1 MPVKLETTSPRLFRF
16 ANDIFIVFVS
26 VVAVLDRPDRVNCR
40 LHPARSGTL
49 LFRVTVIV
57 FCLHGQGV
65 LCPIVPAK
73 DGLMTFI
80 APPDIV
86 IGGKGMPEAD
96 RLMS

>member
-1 MPVKLETTSPRLFRF
+1 MPGQKEMTSPRLFTF
-16 ANDIFIVFVS
+16 ANVTIIVFVS

-40 LHPARSGTL
+40 LQPARSGTL

-65 LCPIVPAK
+65 FCPIVPAK
-73 DGLMTFI
+73 DGFMTFI

-86 IGGKGMPEAD
+86 I
-96 RLMS
+96 